1 MNYLECE
8 GIVINKKDYGEA
20 DRYVDVF
27 TDKYGKISFGV
38 KQIRKSQ
45 KRETTSTD
53 IMTVSKFVFYKKN
66 DRIIVSNFTVIDS
79 YVEIRE
85 SIYNFEIGLCIIG
98 ILNNILVADEPNTKI
113 YDITKKTLDALKLK
127 GSPKR
132 NYLLL
137 AYYIYFFIK
146 NEGLKYDISSE
157 GLYFSLENSRFYK
170 NKLYENKENNKENN
184 KQIKN
189 FINIPKNVREIMD
202 KLYTNQVKELLI
214 DNNGI
219 TIEDIKK
226 VINIFERYVKFHL
239 EINLFLK
246 NYLMG
251 VENDGY
257 CKDN

>member
-27 TDKYGKISFGV
+27 TNKYGKISFGV

-45 KRETTSTD
+45 KREATSTD
-53 IMTVSKFVFYKKN
+53 IMTVSKFIFYKKN
-66 DRIIVSNFTVIDS
+66 DKIIVSNFTVIDS

-85 SIYNFEIGLCIIG
+85 SIENFEIGLCIIG
-98 ILNNILVADEPNTKI
+98 ILNNILMADEPNAKI
-113 YDITKKTLDALKLK
+113 YNITKKTLDVLKLE
-127 GSPKR
+127 GSQKR

-146 NEGLKYDISSE
+146 NEGLKYDISSD

-170 NKLYENKENNKENN
+170 NKQSN
-184 KQIKN
+184 N
-189 FINIPKNVREIMD
+189 FISIPNNVREIMN
-202 KLYTNQVKELLI
+202 KLYTNQVRELLSES
-214 DNNGI
+214 NGI
-219 TIEDIKK
+219 TIDDIKEA
-226 VINIFERYVKFHL
+226 INIFERYIKFHL

-257 CKDN
+257 CKNN